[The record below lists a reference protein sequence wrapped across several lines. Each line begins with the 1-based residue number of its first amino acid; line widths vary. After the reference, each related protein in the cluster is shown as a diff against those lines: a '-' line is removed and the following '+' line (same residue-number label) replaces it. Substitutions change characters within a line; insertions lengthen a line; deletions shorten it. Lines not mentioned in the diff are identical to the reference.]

1 MPGWPVC
8 SLPKVWPR
16 NNGEIRRLTCK
27 FVTSLSRKTGSTT
40 GQRTIRHA
48 RDLPVSTNSFHAQG
62 RWTKTRRSAILGGIN
77 MTKMATLD
85 DKITIENAV
94 KWDDRLPVN
103 TIYEY
108 VKRAQTRF
116 PDRDALSFQITSGP
130 SDKAET
136 LNWTQLLGKVTQASN
151 MFRRMGVGENDVV
164 AYLLPNANETAIT
177 LLGGAVAGIVNP
189 INPLLEAE
197 QIGAILRE
205 TNAKV
210 LVTLKS
216 FPKTDVAQKAAEAVG
231 HAPNVKTVL
240 EVDLLRYLT
249 PPKSWIVPLIRPKNP
264 VHHHAK
270 VLDFNKEL
278 AKHRAD
284 GLDFADATED
294 RVGAYFHTG
303 GTTGMPKVAQHKYS
317 GMLYQGW
324 LSEELLMTHEDVVI
338 CPLPLFHVFAAYPIL
353 MATIAAGGHMVM
365 PTPQGYRGD
374 GVFDNFWKLVERW
387 KGTFMVTVPTAA
399 AQLMQRPVDAD
410 VSTLKTAFCGS
421 APLPVELFNKFE
433 KATGVTI
440 LEGYG
445 MTEATCLVSCNPFDG
460 EKKIGSVGIPFPYTD
475 VRILDC
481 DAKGKIKQEMG
492 VDETGEI
499 CVSNPGVIPG
509 GTYTEAEKNVGLFA
523 DKKYLRTGD
532 LGRIDAEGY
541 LWITGRAK
549 DLIIRGGHN
558 IDPAVIEEALAAHPD
573 VAFVGAIGQ
582 PDAHAGELPAA
593 YVELIEGG
601 TATAEDL
608 MEFAEE
614 RIGEKAALPKH
625 LEIIAELPKTA
636 VGKIFKPDLRK
647 AAITRV
653 YNKVLSDAGLEAEVV
668 SVVEDKKR
676 GLVAQ
681 LKKTGNA
688 DDDAINGAL
697 GNFTRPWEWL
707 G

>member
-1 MPGWPVC
+1 
-8 SLPKVWPR
+8 
-16 NNGEIRRLTCK
+16 
-27 FVTSLSRKTGSTT
+27 
-40 GQRTIRHA
+40 
-48 RDLPVSTNSFHAQG
+48 
-62 RWTKTRRSAILGGIN
+62 
-77 MTKMATLD
+77 MTKMATIA
-85 DKITIENAV
+85 DKIAIEKVAPWE
-94 KWDDRLPVN
+94 KRIPAK

-108 VKRAQTRF
+108 LKRAQTRY
-116 PDRDALSFQITSGP
+116 PDRNALTFQITSGAK
-130 SDKAET
+130 DKAET
-136 LNWTQLLGKVTQASN
+136 LTWTELLSASTQAAN
-151 MFRRMGVGENDVV
+151 MFRRLGVGEDDVV

-177 LLGGAVAGIVNP
+177 LLGGSIAGIVNP

-205 TNAKV
+205 TKAKV

-240 EVDLLRYLT
+240 EVDLLHYLT

-278 AKHRAD
+278 PKHRAD
-284 GLDFADATED
+284 GLDFADATTD

-303 GTTGMPKVAQHKYS
+303 GTTGMPKVAQHRYS
-317 GMLYQGW
+317 GMIYQGW

-365 PTPQGYRGD
+365 PTPQGYRGE
-374 GVFDNFWKLVERW
+374 GVFDNFWKIVERW

-399 AQLMQRPVDAD
+399 AALMQRPVDAD
-410 VSTLKTAFCGS
+410 ISTLKTAFCGS
-421 APLPVELFNKFE
+421 APLPVELFNRFE

-460 EKKIGSVGIPFPYTD
+460 EKKIGSVGIPFPYTE

-481 DAKGKIKQEMG
+481 DAKGKIKSEMG
-492 VDETGEI
+492 VDEVGEI

-509 GTYTEAEKNVGLFA
+509 GTYTEADKNVGLFA
-523 DKKYLRTGD
+523 DKKFLRTGD
-532 LGRIDAEGY
+532 LGRIDADGY

-558 IDPAVIEEALAAHPD
+558 IDPATIEEALAAHPM

-582 PDAHAGELPAA
+582 PDAHAGEVPAA

-601 TATAEDL
+601 KATSAEL
-608 MEFAEE
+608 MEFLDE
-614 RIGEKAALPKH
+614 RIGEKAAMPKH
-625 LEIIAELPKTA
+625 MEVVTELPKTA

-647 AAITRV
+647 SAITRI
-653 YNKVLSDAGLEAEVV
+653 YDKALKEAGVAASVGN
-668 SVVEDKKR
+668 VVEDKKR

-681 LKKTGNA
+681 LKKSGTVDDKDVNA
-688 DDDAINGAL
+688 VL
-697 GNFTRPWEWL
+697 GTFTRPWEWL
-707 G
+707 A